1 MKWLTKKDK
10 SIGMSMP
17 PEKTLYGVKIV
28 KLPVGRYL
36 QALNTLERL
45 PEILFRAA
53 LPEVGGMDEVIKG
66 LLSGDTA
73 LAETLLFRLL
83 TAVPQE
89 LCRMLSELLN
99 IPEER
104 LLSADSKDPLT
115 LKELLEIIL
124 AFWDMN
130 DLTDFFGNVRRLKMK
145 LTAPAQTKTAG
156 SSGGLPLDKASAS
169 AKTNS

>member
-53 LPEVGGMDEVIKG
+53 LPEVGGMDEVIK
-66 LLSGDTA
+66 
-73 LAETLLFRLL
+73 
-83 TAVPQE
+83 
-89 LCRMLSELLN
+89 
-99 IPEER
+99 
-104 LLSADSKDPLT
+104 
-115 LKELLEIIL
+115 
-124 AFWDMN
+124 
-130 DLTDFFGNVRRLKMK
+130 
-145 LTAPAQTKTAG
+145 
-156 SSGGLPLDKASAS
+156 
-169 AKTNS
+169 